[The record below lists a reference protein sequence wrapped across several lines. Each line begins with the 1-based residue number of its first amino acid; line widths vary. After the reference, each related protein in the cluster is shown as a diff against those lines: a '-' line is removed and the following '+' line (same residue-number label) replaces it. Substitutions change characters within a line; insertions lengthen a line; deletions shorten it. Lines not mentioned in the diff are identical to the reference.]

1 MLTKA
6 DRQNHRHA
14 RAHTHTDAH
23 TTSAET
29 CLPNHAVPNPI
40 NFLPVLPIGH
50 QVKVVGEADNL
61 GQSLEDVDAEA
72 LAALL
77 HGSHA
82 LVDGTVRESK
92 CHVESLGKNINRI
105 VTKGL
110 IVV

>member
-1 MLTKA
+1 M
-6 DRQNHRHA
+6 H
-14 RAHTHTDAH
+14 AHTRTDAH
-23 TTSAET
+23 TSAET

-92 CHVESLGKNINRI
+92 CHTESLGKNINRI